1 MLLPLFC
8 NVRIWPKMH
17 VEELTVEDVEIALG
31 KGNCILRQVM
41 HKRRTDHTFI
51 GIYNTPLWIHEQHG
65 TRSQTAAQEKAPQHQ
80 QMEEEMSGFSENME
94 IFADEMELIDN
105 CCSEDQ

>member
-1 MLLPLFC
+1 
-8 NVRIWPKMH
+8 
-17 VEELTVEDVEIALG
+17 
-31 KGNCILRQVM
+31 M

-51 GIYNTPLWIHEQHG
+51 GIYNNLLWIHEHHG

-80 QMEEEMSGFSENME
+80 QMEEEMSGCSENME